1 MKTLQC
7 ILYQHRY
14 SQVVIKDCLQWL
26 NLSISKMHSQFYDG
40 ASNMTDA
47 KKGVAKQIQNVEKRA
62 IFIHCYSHVLN
73 LACGDTMKGCKVLES
88 ALETNER

>member
-1 MKTLQC
+1 
-7 ILYQHRY
+7 
-14 SQVVIKDCLQWL
+14 
-26 NLSISKMHSQFYDG
+26 
-40 ASNMTDA
+40 MTGA

-88 ALETNER
+88 ALETNKR